1 MKFHSSSNVSMR
13 VPTDS
18 DLTEQNTLKFRMT
31 MKMNQVISG
40 LMFSELQQATLKVQ
54 EALLRITTVKFLTQ
68 QAIMLLKFPKN
79 LLTAM

>member
-1 MKFHSSSNVSMR
+1 MR

-18 DLTEQNTLKFRMT
+18 DLTEQNKLKFRMT
-31 MKMNQVISG
+31 MKMYQVISG

-68 QAIMLLKFPKN
+68 QATMLLKFPKN
-79 LLTAM
+79 LLTAMYS

>member
-1 MKFHSSSNVSMR
+1 MR
-13 VPTDS
+13 VTTDS

-68 QAIMLLKFPKN
+68 QATMLLKFPKN

>member
-1 MKFHSSSNVSMR
+1 MR